1 MFAFPIEIDVK
12 DVVKTSAVK
21 KAKAVE
27 TIVNHLTLEALEILA
42 RKSTKKGMSKK
53 VIQFK
58 NML

>member
-12 DVVKTSAVK
+12 DVVKISAVK